1 MSGQGGFGLVSV
13 RLQHGDLPARFHA
26 GGFEVFRFLP
36 GVAFGMFFDGKQLPP
51 GMRQTCFAFAG
62 LLHLPVP
69 ATGDVRRL
77 DAVLEKEARSTG
89 SI

>member
-1 MSGQGGFGLVSV
+1 MDLYLSGFSMETCQPGFMPGFRSV
-13 RLQHGDLPARFHA
+13 QI
-26 GGFEVFRFLP
+26 LP